1 MTRSERLLLFVLA
14 CLNFTHIID
23 FMIMMPMGTQ
33 LMRAFSIG
41 PQAFSFLVSAYSLS
55 AGISGFL
62 AAFFVDNYPR
72 KHVLLVAYSGFLLG
86 TLACG
91 LAPTYGW
98 LVAAR
103 LLAGTFGGV
112 LGAQVLSAV
121 SDMFSYERRASAMS
135 IIMTAF
141 SLASVLGVPAGLWLA
156 TTFSWH
162 MPFFV
167 IAGLGLVV
175 LGLLWQYTPRLDG
188 HLLTPGQ
195 PRPHP
200 LHVLTDILRNPNQLR
215 ALWLTTTIMLGH
227 FSIIPFIAPYL
238 VANAGY
244 SEANLHLIYFVG
256 GLLTIFTAP
265 LVGKLADRQGKYPV
279 FVVFALLS
287 MIPIYLITNL
297 TSGSLVVV
305 LSVSA
310 LFFIFSNGRLIP
322 TQAISSSVV
331 LPQQRGSFMSINSS
345 VQLLAQAVATYG
357 AGMIIQKTASGQLLN
372 YPIVGYVAMAAI
384 FASVFIAKTVKPVN

>member
-33 LMRAFSIG
+33 LMRAFGIG

-62 AAFFVDNYPR
+62 AAFFVDRFPR
-72 KHVLLVAYSGFLLG
+72 KHVLMVAYAGFLLG

-91 LAPTYGW
+91 MAPTYGW
-98 LVAAR
+98 LVLAR

-112 LGAQVLSAV
+112 LGAQVLSSV
-121 SDMFSYERRASAMS
+121 GDTFTYERRAQAMS
-135 IIMTAF
+135 IVMTAF

-156 TTFSWH
+156 TKFSWH

-167 IAGLGLVV
+167 IFGLGLIV
-175 LGLLWQYTPRLDG
+175 LVLLWQFAPRLDG
-188 HLLTPGQ
+188 HLLTGQ
-195 PRPHP
+195 PRHRPM
-200 LHVLTDILRNPNQLR
+200 HVLTDILQNPNQLR

-244 SEANLHLIYFVG
+244 SEADLHLIYFVG

-265 LVGKLADRQGKYPV
+265 LVGRLADKQGKYPV

-297 TSGSLVVV
+297 QSGSMGVV
-305 LSVSA
+305 LTVA
-310 LFFIFSNGRLIP
+310 GLFFIFSNGRLIP

-345 VQLLAQAVATYG
+345 VQLLAQAIATYG
-357 AGMIIQKTASGQLLN
+357 AGMLIQKSPSGQLLH
-372 YPIVGYVAMAAI
+372 YSVVGYVSMLAI